1 MASNTVVKSDRFS
14 DIDENDPLA
23 ELSRI
28 MGLDAGAGAASSDDV
43 DFGIDLEKEL
53 LGEAELE
60 SNAPAESADDLGLDF
75 DAAFSDIA
83 PAEQP
88 AVHAETAVASE
99 IPQVDDFA
107 DDFASVDL
115 LADEVD
121 TAFEAAEA
129 PAPIAVAP
137 SEPVAVDE
145 PRAEAIA
152 DAYHADMSL
161 EDELGDLLNTNETPT
176 EQPAAVALDE
186 FGEDAE
192 ASDDWELGDFDLAEA
207 EAESVIED
215 DVAPSL
221 ELALAETE
229 VEEPML
235 EPALAAEAAVVDP
248 APVLAAEDPAFED
261 EMEAVA
267 SDDFELDLDD
277 FDVAAPAR
285 EAERPIAFESVAE
298 ELPVVDELEA
308 AIADFENDPAW
319 DSALDDV
326 SADPEPRIEPVAAPQ
341 AVAPQ
346 AVSEPIRFDPIR
358 RSEPRV
364 VQPAASAP
372 APSVVDDEDPFAA
385 LAALAAAPPI
395 MKTLGRANPVAMNAA
410 SERPQAAAPANP
422 PAGLRP
428 VEATTP
434 RAVPAWPFLSRS
446 SETPAPARPTAE
458 AAAPRPVAPVE
469 RPVAAN
475 VNPYREPAPVT
486 AAPVARSSEPA
497 PRPAP
502 PAWLSAGHA
511 PAAPRAETVAPPRI
525 ERAPAYAPAA
535 STAAMAATPAAADD
549 LDLELDGFMSDLD
562 LAPDV
567 ETVEIDDTAVALADD
582 FDIPELAQD
591 EPVQARADF
600 DDFESDFADA
610 FNQLSKP
617 APVAAAPSWRQ
628 ASAPAPAAVP
638 AGGDAYRHPADAML
652 DEDFSNYQRQMETD
666 IGAFEDAGDFQV
678 PVDEDDEPVRRAS
691 ANRLPLYGAIFAG
704 LALLVG
710 AGAYAWSSFG
720 DGGNGEPALVR
731 ADATPVKVKP
741 ENPGGTVVPNQTGKV
756 YERVAGSSQA
766 SAPSQEKLISSVEE
780 PIVPAPRPEA
790 SALPGVESPQI
801 KSEERV
807 TPAETAEAGTSSEET
822 AAIAPKR
829 VRTMIVKPDGTLVE
843 REVSA
848 PATAEARPAAPAAA
862 EPEQT
867 ATVAAVTPVVVPTA
881 PAVEAEEPAAAPAAQ
896 EPAAEAAKP
905 VVAPKQVK
913 TTTIKPKPVEE
924 AKPAAQE
931 AEPAVELAGG
941 PAAAA
946 APAGDFWSVQIA
958 SQPSRDGAQASYEA
972 LANRYGSVI
981 GGKGVNIVQADV
993 KGKPMWRVR
1002 IPAASKSDANIL
1014 CAKLKTAGGSCF
1026 VSK

>member
-28 MGLDAGAGAASSDDV
+28 MGLDAGVRAASSDDV

-53 LGEAELE
+53 LGEAELA
-60 SNAPAESADDLGLDF
+60 SSAPAEAADDLDLDF

-83 PAEQP
+83 PAGQQA
-88 AVHAETAVASE
+88 AVHVEAAVASE
-99 IPQVDDFA
+99 IPQDDDFA
-107 DDFASVDL
+107 DDFADVDL

-121 TAFEAAEA
+121 SAFEAVEASA
-129 PAPIAVAP
+129 PASIAP

-145 PRAEAIA
+145 PRAEAIV
-152 DAYHADMSL
+152 DAYQADMSL
-161 EDELGDLLNTNETPT
+161 EDELGDLLNTDETPAG
-176 EQPAAVALDE
+176 QPAAVTLDE
-186 FGEDAE
+186 LEEDAE

-207 EAESVIED
+207 EAESAIED
-215 DVAPSL
+215 DVAPTPAL
-221 ELALAETE
+221 ELAIAETE
-229 VEEPML
+229 PDEPVF
-235 EPALAAEAAVVDP
+235 EPAPEPVAEAVAVEP
-248 APVLAAEDPAFED
+248 APVFAAEEPAFED
-261 EMEAVA
+261 EMDVAA

-277 FDVAAPAR
+277 FNVAAPAG
-285 EAERPIAFESVAE
+285 EAERPIAFEAIAE

-319 DSALDDV
+319 DSALDYV
-326 SADPEPRIEPVAAPQ
+326 PADPEPRIEPVAVPHP
-341 AVAPQ
+341 VAPQ

-358 RSEPRV
+358 RAEPRV

-372 APSVVDDEDPFAA
+372 APSVDDEDPFAA

-410 SERPQAAAPANP
+410 SDRPQAASPANP

-446 SETPAPARPTAE
+446 SETPAPAKPTAE

-475 VNPYREPAPVT
+475 VNPYREPAPI
-486 AAPVARSSEPA
+486 ASAPVTRSSEPA
-497 PRPAP
+497 PRPSP

-535 STAAMAATPAAADD
+535 STAAVAATPAAADD
-549 LDLELDGFMSDLD
+549 LDLELDDLISDLD

-567 ETVEIDDTAVALADD
+567 ETVEIDDTAVALADE
-582 FDIPELAQD
+582 FDIPELAHE
-591 EPVQARADF
+591 EPVQARADL

-617 APVAAAPSWRQ
+617 ASAAAAPSWRQ
-628 ASAPAPAAVP
+628 ASTLAPAAVP
-638 AGGDAYRHPADAML
+638 AGSDAYRHPADAML

-678 PVDEDDEPVRRAS
+678 PVDEDDEPVRRPS

-720 DGGNGEPALVR
+720 DGGSGEPALVR
-731 ADATPVKVKP
+731 ADAAPVKVKP
-741 ENPGGTVVPNQTGKV
+741 ENPGGTVVPNQNGKV

-766 SAPSQEKLISSVEE
+766 PAPSQEKLISSVEE

-790 SALPGVESPQI
+790 TALPGVESPQI

-843 REVSA
+843 REVPA
-848 PATAEARPAAPAAA
+848 PATAEAQPTAPAAA

-867 ATVAAVTPVVVPTA
+867 ATVAAVTPVVVPS
-881 PAVEAEEPAAAPAAQ
+881 AVEAEEPAAAPAAQ
-896 EPAAEAAKP
+896 EPAAKP
-905 VVAPKQVK
+905 AVAPKPVK
-913 TTTIKPKPVEE
+913 TTTIKPKPVDE
-924 AKPAAQE
+924 AKPAAQQ
-931 AEPAVELAGG
+931 AEPTVELAGG

-1002 IPAASKSDANIL
+1002 IPAASKNDANIL